1 MSARPVL
8 HWAQSLSPSD
18 LAGGAVHSGTLL
30 GRSPIVYLVPV
41 AIAAA
46 AAAAAG
52 DCSAGCLKPCLV
64 LDVEVVSAAGNAVVV
79 EVAESVVVLGLAY
92 LGRGEF
98 AADIYAAALP
108 ELGFVMAGYN
118 KTP

>member
-1 MSARPVL
+1 MLP
-8 HWAQSLSPSD
+8 
-18 LAGGAVHSGTLL
+18 
-30 GRSPIVYLVPV
+30 GRSLIVYLVPV
-41 AIAAA
+41 AI
-46 AAAAAG
+46 AAAG

-64 LDVEVVSAAGNAVVV
+64 LGVEVVTAAGNVVVV
-79 EVAESVVVLGLAY
+79 EVVESVVVLGLAY